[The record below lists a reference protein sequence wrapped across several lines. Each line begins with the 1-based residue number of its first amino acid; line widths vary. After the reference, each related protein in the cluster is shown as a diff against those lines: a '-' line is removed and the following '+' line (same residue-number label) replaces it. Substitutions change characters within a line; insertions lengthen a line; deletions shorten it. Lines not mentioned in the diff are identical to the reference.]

1 RSRPATGSSSA
12 SRRSIRASIATT
24 RAGSSS
30 ASRRSRSPRWS
41 TSVMTARRTIL
52 CCALWLAAGCRQDM
66 HDQPKYRPFRRSGYF
81 SDGRTMRPVVDGTIA
96 RDEADDTSSYASGLG
111 PDGPLARSPV
121 AITPA
126 LLERGREPY
135 DISCAPCHDRTG
147 SGEGMIVLRGLRR
160 PPSFHEDRLRTV
172 PDGHLVDVMAKGFG
186 AMPAYAGQVSAPD
199 R

>member
-1 RSRPATGSSSA
+1 
-12 SRRSIRASIATT
+12 
-24 RAGSSS
+24 
-30 ASRRSRSPRWS
+30 
-41 TSVMTARRTIL
+41 MTARRTIGL

-126 LLERGREPY
+126 LLERGRERY
-135 DISCAPCHDRTG
+135 DIFCAPCHDRTG

-199 R
+199 RWAIAAYIRALQLSQHATLADVPGADRAALEGTP